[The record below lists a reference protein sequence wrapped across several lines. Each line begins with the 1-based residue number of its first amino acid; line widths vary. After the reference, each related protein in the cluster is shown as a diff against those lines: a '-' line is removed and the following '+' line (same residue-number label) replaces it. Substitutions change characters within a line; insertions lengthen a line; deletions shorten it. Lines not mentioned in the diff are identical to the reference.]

1 MGVLAVAGPI
11 SGAGAAIWPTA
22 ATWPTGFQFASSN
35 IPAPTQAGVS
45 TSGCSTNSTSVGG
58 ATAGSTATT
67 CGALLSF
74 VGPAVGQVSSV
85 MGPTIIGSTVLAP
98 VSVSSGAVVNTGP

>member
-1 MGVLAVAGPI
+1 MGALAVAAPV
-11 SGAGAAIWPTA
+11 SGAGA
-22 ATWPTGFQFASSN
+22 ATWPTGFQFAGGGV
-35 IPAPTQAGVS
+35 PAPSQTGVS
-45 TSGCSTNSTSVGG
+45 TAGCAENSTSVGG
-58 ATAGSTATT
+58 ATAGTFGST

-85 MGPTIIGSTVLAP
+85 VGPTIIGSTVLAP